1 METTNF
7 YRIKTSWMSESEDGS
22 LVKTKTEEL
31 AEAVNYTDAEALCV
45 SLINGR
51 NRDKFDTPSYEIV
64 KTKIDRIIYSKILQK
79 EDSLTKGL
87 VESYFEE
94 SEDTGVGMYSVK
106 VVFFEEDDKGR
117 EKKRVETYYTPA
129 KSNVDASNIVESYV
143 NWTSGASARFVIKDV
158 KFDKAEAI
166 YWTPASYE
174 SATRSSEEF
183 GKC

>member
-31 AEAVNYTDAEALCV
+31 AEAVNYTDAEALCM

-106 VVFFEEDDKGR
+106 VVFFFT
-117 EKKRVETYYTPA
+117 VEVT
-129 KSNVDASNIVESYV
+129 K
-143 NWTSGASARFVIKDV
+143 
-158 KFDKAEAI
+158 
-166 YWTPASYE
+166 
-174 SATRSSEEF
+174 
-183 GKC
+183 